1 MSGKSLFVVV
11 ALCFVLSQS
20 FAPTRVLAASTPS
33 KIEITAISPALPTE
47 GQAALSSGDP
57 ARAEELF
64 MQAHKQSPS
73 KLEPQIALALANQMQ
88 GNEKQARAWIQRAL
102 KSAPGNP
109 AVLKAYAQLLYEQGA
124 TEAITPIYRKA
135 MAEFPKRPQIRL
147 DYANFL
153 LEKLK
158 KPGEAVAI
166 LEDLVSKNPEL
177 SAAHLSLG
185 LALSAEK
192 RTEEALVTLEEAARR
207 ESSNPL
213 VHHTLG
219 LVALRFGKYERALAA
234 FERALALRA
243 DMVAAQLG
251 RAEALGALGRI
262 PQALESYQQAATLA
276 PRSAL
281 PHAMRAQLLEQE
293 KRMDEAET
301 AYREGLAIEP
311 GNPMLMNNLAFF
323 LASRNQKLDEALGLA
338 RQSVKADPKRAAFLD
353 TLGNVQLARNDYPAA
368 RANFEKALKLEPSN
382 AVYQRHLAQSL
393 GKPPTAQVVAALKPN
408 PKPVPVIAD
417 ADKSPVAAM
426 PAAKPAETVK
436 AMNPPSATANATKPA
451 VDDPALVL
459 APRLEA
465 WRQAWEGKDAN
476 RYLAFYARDFE
487 PADKRSR
494 VAWEAERRS
503 KLDKKG
509 EIRVRIVNPAYSR
522 TADVVSV
529 VFEQHYSS
537 SNFSDKM
544 RKQID
549 WVRDGEQ
556 WRIHREIQR

>member
-1 MSGKSLFVVV
+1 M
-11 ALCFVLSQS
+11 
-20 FAPTRVLAASTPS
+20 
-33 KIEITAISPALPTE
+33 
-47 GQAALSSGDP
+47 
-57 ARAEELF
+57 
-64 MQAHKQSPS
+64 
-73 KLEPQIALALANQMQ
+73 
-88 GNEKQARAWIQRAL
+88 
-102 KSAPGNP
+102 
-109 AVLKAYAQLLYEQGA
+109 
-124 TEAITPIYRKA
+124 
-135 MAEFPKRPQIRL
+135 
-147 DYANFL
+147 
-153 LEKLK
+153 
-158 KPGEAVAI
+158 
-166 LEDLVSKNPEL
+166 
-177 SAAHLSLG
+177 
-185 LALSAEK
+185 
-192 RTEEALVTLEEAARR
+192 
-207 ESSNPL
+207 
-213 VHHTLG
+213 
-219 LVALRFGKYERALAA
+219 AA

-251 RAEALGALGRI
+251 RAEALGALGRV
-262 PQALESYQQAATLA
+262 PQALEAYQKATTLA

-353 TLGNVQLARNDYPAA
+353 TLGNVQLARNEYPAA
-368 RANFEKALKLEPSN
+368 RANFEKALKLEPNN

-408 PKPVPVIAD
+408 PKPAPVIAD
-417 ADKSPVAAM
+417 A
-426 PAAKPAETVK
+426 AAKPAETAK
-436 AMNPPSATANATKPA
+436 AVNPPPATANATKPS
-451 VDDPALVL
+451 DDPALVL
-459 APRLEA
+459 APHLES

-509 EIRVRIVNPAYSR
+509 EIRVRIVNPAYAR
-522 TADVVSV
+522 AANVVSV

>member
-1 MSGKSLFVVV
+1 MSGKTLFVVV

-47 GQAALSSGDP
+47 GQAALNSGDP
-57 ARAEELF
+57 ARAEDLF

-88 GNEKQARAWIQRAL
+88 GNEKQARAWIQRAM

-124 TEAITPIYRKA
+124 TGAIAPIYRKA

-158 KPGEAVAI
+158 KPGEAVVI
-166 LEDLVSKNPEL
+166 LEDMVNKNPEL
-177 SAAHLSLG
+177 PAVHLSLG

-192 RTEEALVTLEEAARR
+192 RTDEALLTLEEAARR
-207 ESSNPL
+207 DAANPL
-213 VHHTLG
+213 AHHTLG
-219 LVALRFGKYERALAA
+219 LVALKFGKYERALAA

-262 PQALESYQQAATLA
+262 PQALEAYQKATTLA

-353 TLGNVQLARNDYPAA
+353 TLGNVQLARNEYPAA

-408 PKPVPVIAD
+408 PKPAPVIAD
-417 ADKSPVAAM
+417 A
-426 PAAKPAETVK
+426 AAKPAETAK
-436 AMNPPSATANATKPA
+436 AVNPPPATASATKPS

-459 APRLEA
+459 APYLES

-509 EIRVRIVNPAYSR
+509 EIRVRIVNPAYAR
-522 TADVVSV
+522 AANVVSV

-556 WRIHREIQR
+556 WRIRREIQR

>member
-1 MSGKSLFVVV
+1 MSGKTLFVVV

-47 GQAALSSGDP
+47 GQAALNSGDP
-57 ARAEELF
+57 ARAEDLF

-88 GNEKQARAWIQRAL
+88 GNEKQARAWIQRAM

-124 TEAITPIYRKA
+124 TGAIAPIYRKA

-158 KPGEAVAI
+158 KPGEAVVI
-166 LEDLVSKNPEL
+166 LEDMVNKNPEL
-177 SAAHLSLG
+177 PAVHLSLG

-192 RTEEALVTLEEAARR
+192 RTDEALLTLEEAARR
-207 ESSNPL
+207 DAANPL
-213 VHHTLG
+213 AHHTLG
-219 LVALRFGKYERALAA
+219 LVALKFGKYERALAA

-262 PQALESYQQAATLA
+262 PQALEAYQKATTLA

-353 TLGNVQLARNDYPAA
+353 TLGNVQLARNEYPAA

-408 PKPVPVIAD
+408 PKPAPVIAD
-417 ADKSPVAAM
+417 A
-426 PAAKPAETVK
+426 AAKPAETAK
-436 AMNPPSATANATKPA
+436 AVNPPPATASATKPS

-459 APRLEA
+459 APYLES

-503 KLDKKG
+503 KLGKKG
-509 EIRVRIVNPAYSR
+509 EIRVRIVNPAYAR
-522 TADVVSV
+522 AANVVSV

-556 WRIHREIQR
+556 WRIRREIQR

>member
-1 MSGKSLFVVV
+1 MSGKTLFVVV

-47 GQAALSSGDP
+47 GQAALNSGDP

-88 GNEKQARAWIQRAL
+88 GNEKQARAWIQRAM

-124 TEAITPIYRKA
+124 TGAIAPIYRKA

-158 KPGEAVAI
+158 KPGEAVVI
-166 LEDLVSKNPEL
+166 LEDMVNKNPEL
-177 SAAHLSLG
+177 PAVHLSLG

-192 RTEEALVTLEEAARR
+192 RTDEALLTLEEAARR
-207 ESSNPL
+207 DAANPL
-213 VHHTLG
+213 AHHTLG
-219 LVALRFGKYERALAA
+219 LVALKFGKYERALAA

-262 PQALESYQQAATLA
+262 PQALEAYQKATTLA

-353 TLGNVQLARNDYPAA
+353 TLGNVQLARNEYPAA

-408 PKPVPVIAD
+408 PKPAPVIAD
-417 ADKSPVAAM
+417 A
-426 PAAKPAETVK
+426 AAKPAETAK
-436 AMNPPSATANATKPA
+436 AVNPPPATASATKPS

-459 APRLEA
+459 APYLES

-509 EIRVRIVNPAYSR
+509 EIRVRIVNPAYAR
-522 TADVVSV
+522 AANVVSV

-556 WRIHREIQR
+556 WRIRREIQR